1 MTTKIYSRRNL
12 VAQSIAGSL
21 TLLAGRAFGEATD
34 IISTK
39 AIHQE
44 RDYQAGPDQIY
55 ETLLNPEKFKAFSG
69 GRAAQINRQDGGAF
83 SLFDAAIAGRNIE
96 LVSPQLIVQAWR
108 AASWPK
114 GIYSVVKFEL
124 QPRGSGTRVIL
135 DHAGF
140 PPANAE
146 HLASGWDENYW
157 TPLRK
162 YLSQ

>member
-1 MTTKIYSRRNL
+1 MTTKTYSRRKL
-12 VAQSIAGSL
+12 LAQSIAGSL
-21 TLLAGRAFGEATD
+21 TLLSGRAFAEAKEITA
-34 IISTK
+34 TK

-44 RDYQAGPDQIY
+44 RDYQASPDQIY
-55 ETLLNPEKFKAFSG
+55 ETLLNPDKFKAFSG
-69 GRAAQINRQDGGAF
+69 GRAAQINREAGGAF
-83 SLFDAAIAGRNIE
+83 SLFDGAIAGRNIE

-114 GIYSVVKFEL
+114 GIYSVVTFEL

-135 DHAGF
+135 DHTGF

-157 TPLRK
+157 VPLRK
-162 YLSQ
+162 YLS